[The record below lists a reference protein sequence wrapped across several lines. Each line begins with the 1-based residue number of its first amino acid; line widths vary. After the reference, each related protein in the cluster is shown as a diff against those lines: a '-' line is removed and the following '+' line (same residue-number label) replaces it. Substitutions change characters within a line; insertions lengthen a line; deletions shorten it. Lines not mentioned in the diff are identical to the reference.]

1 MARWPVSP
9 SRRGGQ
15 GGGAG
20 SPRQSSGAPEPPR
33 ALLTVCFAN
42 SLSATPALED
52 VSDRAAQSPPCL
64 SEGSPAAAENP
75 LL

>member
-1 MARWPVSP
+1 MARWPASP
-9 SRRGGQ
+9 SRHGGQ

-20 SPRQSSGAPEPPR
+20 SPRQSSGALEPPR
-33 ALLTVCFAN
+33 ALLTVCFTN

-52 VSDRAAQSPPCL
+52 VTDCAARPPPRL